1 MDICGSPASFEPIL
15 KRLFDAFGLAMT
27 WERHVL
33 VDSRVRSYL
42 AWLKDKD
49 ELKAALRDNMLCW
62 CR

>member
-1 MDICGSPASFEPIL
+1 M

-62 CR
+62 YR